1 MTLVQIGALGCVLM
15 LLLLFGSM
23 PVAFAMGLIGVCG
36 YAVAVSGRAAMSV
49 LTADLFGT
57 FSSYSLTVI
66 PLFVFMGQ
74 VAFHAGISGRL
85 FAAANSWL
93 SSLRG
98 GLAMAT
104 IGACAAFGAIC
115 GSGPAT
121 AATMAAVALPE
132 MKKYK
137 YDDALASGTVAAG
150 GGLGMLIPPSVVF
163 IVYGVLTEQ
172 SIGKLFIAG
181 ILPGILVAVA
191 FCLVIAVQCAF
202 KPELAP
208 KAISVPLKEK
218 FKALL
223 GVIETVV
230 LFVFVMGGI
239 FAGWFTPTEGAA
251 VGAAGSVIIA
261 VFGGNCSWKML
272 YQAAQETIRTSC
284 MVLVIV
290 AGATM
295 FGHFLA
301 ITNIPTNFA
310 LWLAALPV
318 APWIIVIMIML
329 FYLLAGCFVDALAL
343 ILLTI
348 PIFYPVVTDQLGY
361 DPIWFGVII
370 VVVTQMG
377 VITPPVG
384 VNAYVVSGI
393 DRSISLQTV
402 FRGCVPFL
410 FALIGVSALL
420 MIFPEIAIWLPR
432 MMK

>member
-1 MTLVQIGALGCVLM
+1 MTLVQIGALGCILM

-23 PVAFAMGLIGVCG
+23 PVAFAMGVTGICG

-49 LTADLFGT
+49 LTADVFEI

-74 VAFHAGISGRL
+74 VSFHAGISGRL

-93 SSLRG
+93 AGLRG

-104 IGACAAFGAIC
+104 VGACAAFGAIC

-121 AATMAAVALPE
+121 AATMSAVALPE
-132 MKKYK
+132 MKKYN
-137 YDDALASGTVAAG
+137 YDLSLASGTVAAG

-181 ILPGILVAVA
+181 ILPGLLTAVT
-191 FCLVIAVQCAF
+191 FCLVIAGQCAL
-202 KPELAP
+202 KPALAP
-208 KAISVPLKEK
+208 RTRKVTWSVK
-218 FKALL
+218 FRALA
-223 GVIETVV
+223 GVLETLL
-230 LFVFVMGGI
+230 LFMFVMGGI

-251 VGAAGSVIIA
+251 VGAAGSVAIA
-261 VFGGNCSWKML
+261 AAGGNCSLKML
-272 YQAAQETIRTSC
+272 MKAARETVRTSC
-284 MVLVIV
+284 MVMVIV
-290 AGATM
+290 AGATI

-301 ITNIPTNFA
+301 ITNIPTAFA
-310 LWLAALPV
+310 AWLAGLPV
-318 APWIIVIMIML
+318 APWVIVIMTLL

-348 PIFYPVVTDQLGY
+348 PIFYPVIIQQLGY
-361 DPIWFGVII
+361 DPVWFGVMI
-370 VVVTQMG
+370 VMVTQMG

-393 DRSISLQTV
+393 DRSVSLQMV
-402 FRGCVPFL
+402 FRGAMPFL
-410 FALIGVSALL
+410 FALVGITALL
-420 MIFPEIAIWLPR
+420 MFFPEIATWLPQ
-432 MMK
+432 MVK

>member
-1 MTLVQIGALGCVLM
+1 MTLVQIGVLGCILM

-23 PVAFAMGLIGVCG
+23 PVAFAMGVIGVCG

-49 LTADLFGT
+49 LTADMFET

-74 VAFHAGISGRL
+74 VSFHAGISTRL

-93 SSLRG
+93 AGVRG

-104 IGACAAFGAIC
+104 VGACAAFGAIC

-137 YDDALASGTVAAG
+137 YDDALSSGTVAAG

-172 SIGKLFIAG
+172 SIGKLFMAG
-181 ILPGILVAVA
+181 IVPGILTALA

-202 KPELAP
+202 NPKLAP
-208 KAISVPLKEK
+208 QVSSVSLRTKI
-218 FKALL
+218 KALF
-223 GVIETVV
+223 GVLETLL
-230 LFVFVMGGI
+230 LFIFVMGGI

-251 VGAAGSVIIA
+251 VGAAGSVVIA
-261 VFGGNCSWKML
+261 VAGRNCSFKML
-272 YQAAQETIRTSC
+272 FKAARETIRTSC

-301 ITNIPTNFA
+301 ITNIPTTFA

-318 APWIIVIMIML
+318 APWVIVVMIMA

-348 PIFYPVVTDQLGY
+348 PIFYPVVTEQLGY

-370 VVVTQMG
+370 VMVTQMG

-384 VNAYVVSGI
+384 VNAYIVSGI

-402 FRGCVPFL
+402 FKGAMPFL
-410 FALIGVSALL
+410 FALVGISTLL
-420 MIFPEIAIWLPR
+420 MLFPEIATWLPNLA
-432 MMK
+432 K

>member
-1 MTLVQIGALGCVLM
+1 MTLLQIGAIGCILM

-23 PVAFAMGLIGVCG
+23 PVAFAMGIIGVCG

-49 LTADLFGT
+49 LTADIFEV

-74 VAFHAGISGRL
+74 VSFHAGISGRL

-93 SSLRG
+93 AGLRG

-121 AATMAAVALPE
+121 AATMSAVALPE
-132 MKKYK
+132 MKRYK
-137 YDDALASGTVAAG
+137 YNDALAGGTVAAG

-181 ILPGILVAVA
+181 ILPGILTALA
-191 FCLVIAVQCAF
+191 FCLVIAIQCAL

-208 KAISVPLKEK
+208 MACKVSWRTK
-218 FKALL
+218 FKALF
-223 GVIETVV
+223 GVLETLF

-251 VGAAGSVIIA
+251 VGAAGSVVIA
-261 VFGGNCSWKML
+261 AAGGNCSLKML
-272 YQAAQETIRTSC
+272 LKAAQETIRTSC

-301 ITNIPTNFA
+301 ITNIPTTFA
-310 LWLAALPV
+310 IWLAALPV
-318 APWIIVIMIML
+318 APWVIVVMVML

-370 VVVTQMG
+370 VLVTQMG

-393 DRSISLQTV
+393 DRGISLQTV
-402 FRGCVPFL
+402 FKGAMPFL
-410 FALIGVSALL
+410 LALVGVSALL
-420 MIFPEIAIWLPR
+420 MLFPEIATWLPCLV
-432 MMK
+432 K

>member
-1 MTLVQIGALGCVLM
+1 MTLVQIGALGCILM

-23 PVAFAMGLIGVCG
+23 PVAFAMGVIGVCG

-49 LTADLFGT
+49 LTADMFET

-74 VAFHAGISGRL
+74 VSFHAGISGRL

-93 SSLRG
+93 AGLRG

-104 IGACAAFGAIC
+104 VGACAAFGAIC

-181 ILPGILVAVA
+181 ILPGILTALA
-191 FCLVIAVQCAF
+191 FCLVIAVQCNL

-208 KAISVPLKEK
+208 LAARVSLKAK

-223 GVIETVV
+223 GVLETLL
-230 LFVFVMGGI
+230 LFIFVMGGI
-239 FAGWFTPTEGAA
+239 FSGWFTPTEGAA

-261 VFGGNCSWKML
+261 TVGGNCSFKML
-272 YQAAQETIRTSC
+272 FKAAQETIRTSS

-301 ITNIPTNFA
+301 ITNIPTTFA
-310 LWLAALPV
+310 AWLSALPV
-318 APWIIVIMIML
+318 APWVIIIMIMV
-329 FYLLAGCFVDALAL
+329 FYLFAGCFVDALAL

-348 PIFYPVVTDQLGY
+348 PIFYPVVTVQLGY
-361 DPIWFGVII
+361 DPIWFGVMI
-370 VVVTQMG
+370 VIVTQMG

-393 DRSISLQTV
+393 DRNISLQTV
-402 FRGCVPFL
+402 FRGAMPFL
-410 FALIGVSALL
+410 LALVGISVLL
-420 MIFPEIAIWLPR
+420 MLFPEIAVWLPS